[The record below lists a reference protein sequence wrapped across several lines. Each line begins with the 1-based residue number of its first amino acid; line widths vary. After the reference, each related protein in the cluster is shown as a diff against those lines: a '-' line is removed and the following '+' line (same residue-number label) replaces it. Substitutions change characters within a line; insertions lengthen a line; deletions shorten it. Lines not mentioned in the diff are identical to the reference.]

1 MEMIK
6 YHIRERIAYITLS
19 RPEKR
24 NALNAEL
31 VSQLKNAFK
40 KAENDTSVKVVVL
53 NADGDVFCAGADL
66 EYLQQLQK
74 NSYEENRQD
83 SANLAELFNIIYTLK
98 KVVIAEINGHAIAGG
113 CGMAAVCDISFAVP
127 EANFGYTEVKIGFIP
142 AIVMVFLLRKTGEGK
157 TKELMLSGNLIN
169 AQTAK
174 EYGLINF
181 IAAKEKLAE
190 EVYEYASKLCHENS
204 SQSMELTKTMMVAL
218 QEKNLNDALS
228 FAATMNAEARG
239 TEDCKKGI
247 SAFLNKQKIKW

>member
-6 YHIRERIAYITLS
+6 YHIREKIAYITLS
-19 RPEKR
+19 RSEKR

-40 KAENDTSVKVVVL
+40 KAESDASVKVIVL
-53 NADGDVFCAGADL
+53 NAEGDVFCAGADL

-83 SANLAELFNIIYTLK
+83 SENLAELFNIIYTLK
-98 KVVIAEINGHAIAGG
+98 KIVIAEINGHAIAGG
-113 CGMAAVCDISFAVP
+113 CGLAAVCDISFTVP

-157 TKELMLSGNLIN
+157 TKELLLSGNLIN

-181 IAAKEKLAE
+181 ISTKEKLRDD
-190 EVYEYASKLCHENS
+190 VYQYANKLCDENS
-204 SQSMELTKTMMVAL
+204 GQSMELTKTMIAAV
-218 QEKNLNDALS
+218 QEKNLSDALNY
-228 FAATMNAEARG
+228 AATMNAKARA

-247 SAFLNKQKIKW
+247 VAFLNRQKMKW